1 MSKPPFNKILIA
13 NRGEIALRII
23 RASHELGIKT
33 VAIYSKPDVDALHVK
48 LATEAV
54 CIGPAPA
61 KESYLSIASVMSAA
75 VATRVDAIHPGYGFL
90 AENAAFAEVCGSC
103 GITFIGPTVR
113 NMRTMGDKAKAR
125 RAAEKIG
132 VPTIPGNSKGFL
144 DPAEALPVAEKIGF
158 PVLLKACAGGGGR
171 GMKIVRRA
179 EEFAP
184 VFETGC
190 REVEAAFGD
199 GHLLVEKYLP
209 RVRHVEVQIAGD
221 RFQNVIHLGLRD
233 CSLQRRY
240 QKLLEESPSPGLPPE
255 VAARLQEAAV
265 ELARSVNY
273 TSVGTVEFLVDLD
286 THNFYF
292 IEMNT
297 RLQVEHPVTECATDT
312 DIVKEQIRIAAG
324 HELSL
329 EQKQVRTSGHTIE
342 VRINAENPKTHVPS
356 PGLIESYHPPGG
368 HGVRVDSAVYKGY
381 TVQPYYDSLISKLI
395 VRGENRAVCIK
406 KMLVALDEYIIE
418 GIQTNIELHKRIL
431 AHPDF
436 QSGNFHTKFLD
447 EHDVFA
453 EGPEWVEPATQSSLV
468 SQ

>member
-1 MSKPPFNKILIA
+1 MKPPFNKILIA

-23 RASHELGIKT
+23 RACHELGIKT
-33 VAIYSKPDVDALHVK
+33 VAVYSQPDVDALHVK

-61 KESYLSIASVMSAA
+61 KDSYLNIASVMSAA
-75 VATRVDAIHPGYGFL
+75 VATRVDAVHPGYGFL
-90 AENAAFAEVCGSC
+90 SENAAFAEVCGSC

-113 NMRTMGDKAKAR
+113 NMRIMGDKAKAR
-125 RAAEKIG
+125 RAAEKVG

-144 DPAEALPVAEKIGF
+144 DPSDALPLAEKVGF
-158 PVLLKACAGGGGR
+158 PILLKACAGGGGR
-171 GMKIVRRA
+171 GMKIVRRP

-184 VFETGC
+184 VFETAC

-199 GHLLVEKYLP
+199 GHLLIEKYLAK
-209 RVRHVEVQIAGD
+209 VRHVEVQIAGD

-240 QKLLEESPSPGLPPE
+240 QKVLEETPSPGLSPKL
-255 VAARLQEAAV
+255 AARLHDSAV
-265 ELARSVNY
+265 QLVKSVNY
-273 TSVGTVEFLVDLD
+273 SSVGTVEFLVDLESAEY
-286 THNFYF
+286 YF

-329 EQKQVRTSGHTIE
+329 EQKDVRTCGHTIE
-342 VRINAENPKTHVPS
+342 VRINAENPRTHVPS

-381 TVQPYYDSLISKLI
+381 TVQPFYDSLISKLI
-395 VRGENRAVCIK
+395 VRAENRDVCIQ

-418 GIQTNIELHKRIL
+418 GIQTNIELQKLIL
-431 AHPDF
+431 RHPDF
-436 QSGNFHTKFLD
+436 RNGSFYTKFLD
-447 EHDVFA
+447 DHNLFSEGEEWEKAA
-453 EGPEWVEPATQSSLV
+453 EASSTA